1 MLNNILIKIC
11 GITSPEAAL
20 ACFEAGADMIGLVYY
35 PPSPR
40 HVDETKIR
48 EILNAVE
55 PFRARGKKAVLVVVD
70 QLPNKIDLRIDL
82 VQSYGKEYSDVSIP
96 KIHVVKERKTFDAS
110 LAAFPNGPPAQK
122 GSTPLY
128 CLEMSSGILPGGNG
142 AMWDWS
148 LARPFCARY
157 PTLLAGG
164 ITPENVLEAIRL
176 ARPYGIDVSSG
187 VESAPGIKDFSKVQ
201 CLIKNVRQFATTV
214 QHKKP

>member
-1 MLNNILIKIC
+1 MLIKIC
-11 GITSPEAAL
+11 GITSPDAAI
-20 ACFEAGADMIGLVYY
+20 ACLESGADMIGLVHY

-40 HVDETKIR
+40 HVDETKIDG
-48 EILNAVE
+48 ILDVVE
-55 PFRARGKKAVLVVVD
+55 PFRERGKKAVLVVVD

-82 VQSYGKEYSDVSIP
+82 VQSYGEGGDGLSVPNIY
-96 KIHVVKERKTFDAS
+96 VVKNRETFNTMLESPSSHDGSGSPVLPER
-110 LAAFPNGPPAQK
+110 
-122 GSTPLY
+122 LY

-164 ITPENVLEAIRL
+164 ITPENILEAIRL

-187 VESAPGIKDFSKVQ
+187 AESTPGIKDIDKVRR
-201 CLIKNVRQFATTV
+201 LIKNVRQFATM
-214 QHKKP
+214 